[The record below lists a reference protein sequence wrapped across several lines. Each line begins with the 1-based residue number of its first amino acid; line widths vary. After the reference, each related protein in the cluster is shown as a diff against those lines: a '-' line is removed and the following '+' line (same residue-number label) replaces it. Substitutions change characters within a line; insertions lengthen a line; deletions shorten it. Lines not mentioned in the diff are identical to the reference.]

1 MSGIPAKEYNQYL
14 KAVKLAND
22 LRDREA
28 MIAIQRELYALYGP
42 DNDDVKWLVKMFK
55 LHTD

>member
-1 MSGIPAKEYNQYL
+1 MSSIPAKEYNQYL
-14 KAVKLAND
+14 KAVKTAND

-28 MIAIQRELYALYGP
+28 MRAIQYELYALYGP
-42 DNDDVKWLVKMFK
+42 DNDDVKWLVKQFK